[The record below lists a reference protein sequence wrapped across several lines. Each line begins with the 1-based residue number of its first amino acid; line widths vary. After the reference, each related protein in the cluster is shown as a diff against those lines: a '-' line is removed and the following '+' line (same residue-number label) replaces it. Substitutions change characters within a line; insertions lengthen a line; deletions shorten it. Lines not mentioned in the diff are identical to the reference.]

1 MNFGGEYVSKRIKWI
16 DMVKGVGM
24 LLVMFAHAPLPEP
37 IIKYIYAFHMPLF
50 FFISGY
56 LLNMSKYDSFKKF
69 FKSKFKSL
77 LIPYFIFSTTNYLF
91 GAIVF
96 NEFAGKS
103 LNVALQPLL
112 GMFVGIR
119 GTNWTLCNGTLW
131 FVLALFM
138 AEMVFYFTVKLF
150 KDNNKDIAISIIIF
164 AVILYVYNMFVGE
177 SLLWSIDASIIAIVF
192 LELGYLTRKVK
203 LINKISKPSIL
214 IVLLI
219 TNLIAGSINT
229 NIDISNGKYGN
240 FFLFYIA
247 AISGIFTM
255 IIIIKNLPNSKF
267 ISFIGKNSFVY
278 LAIHQ
283 YVIFGFLRRNM
294 SKAVFESQFILDK
307 LMVSF
312 YFVII
317 ACIVVYPIV
326 KIINR
331 WFPFILGRKK
341 KNKRNNFDFI
351 LE

>member
-1 MNFGGEYVSKRIKWI
+1 MSKRIKWI

-24 LLVMFAHAPLPEP
+24 ILVMFAHTPLPEP
-37 IIKYIYAFHMPLF
+37 IRKYIYAFHMPLF

-56 LLNMSKYDSFKKF
+56 LLNISKYDSFKKF

-96 NEFAGKS
+96 NEFAGQN
-103 LNVALQPLL
+103 LNSAMQPLL

-119 GTNWTLCNGTLW
+119 GTKWTLCNGTLW
-131 FVLALFM
+131 FVLALFI
-138 AEMVFYFTVKLF
+138 AEIVFYFTVKLF
-150 KDNNKDIAISIIIF
+150 KNNNRDIIISIIICG
-164 AVILYVYNMFVGE
+164 VISYLYNLFVGE
-177 SLLWSIDASIIAIVF
+177 SLLWSMDAAITAIVF
-192 LELGYLTRKVK
+192 LGLGYLTKKTK
-203 LINKISKPSIL
+203 LITKISKFPI
-214 IVLLI
+214 IIILLI
-219 TNLIAGSINT
+219 INLLAGSINT
-229 NIDISNGKYGN
+229 NIDISNGKYGS
-240 FFLFYIA
+240 FILFYIA
-247 AISGIFTM
+247 AISGIFAT

-283 YVIFGFLRRNM
+283 YVIFGFLKRNM
-294 SKAVFESQFILDK
+294 SSAIFESQFILDK

-317 ACIVVYPIV
+317 ACIVILPIV

-331 WFPFILGRKK
+331 WLPFILGRKK
-341 KNKRNNFDFI
+341 QNKKNNFDFI